1 MNCWHCGS
9 NLIWGGDHTF
19 EDYDIGDEDGMV
31 SNFSCPNCP
40 ATVLVYL
47 PLKTNEE
54 QERIK

>member
-9 NLIWGGDHTF
+9 NLIWGGDHSF
-19 EDYDIGDEDGMV
+19 EDMGMDEEGIV

-47 PLKTNEE
+47 PINTGKGGE
-54 QERIK
+54 